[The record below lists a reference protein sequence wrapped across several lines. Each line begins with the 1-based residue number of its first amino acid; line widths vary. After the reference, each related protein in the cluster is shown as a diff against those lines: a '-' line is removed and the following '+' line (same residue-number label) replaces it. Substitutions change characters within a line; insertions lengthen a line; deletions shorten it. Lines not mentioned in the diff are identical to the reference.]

1 VDIQQKIEADIK
13 TAMLSGDK
21 PKAETLRGL
30 KTALQYETVS
40 LGLREVG
47 LNEDQAQKVLA
58 REAKKRADTVDIY
71 EKAGE
76 SQRAAAE
83 KAEIALI
90 DAYLPAKASEADIK
104 AAVEDEVAKVPNPT
118 MANMGQIIGAVR
130 GQLGAQADGATI
142 ARLVKEALS

>member
-1 VDIQQKIEADIK
+1 
-13 TAMLSGDK
+13 MLSGDK

-40 LGLREVG
+40 LGVKEVG
-47 LNEDQAQKVLA
+47 LSEEQAQKVLA
-58 REAKKRADTVDIY
+58 REAKKRADTADIY

-76 SQRAAAE
+76 SERAATERSE
-83 KAEIALI
+83 KALI
-90 DAYLPAKASEADIK
+90 DDYLPAQSSEAEIK
-104 AAVEDEVAKVPNPT
+104 AAVDAEVAKAGSPT
-118 MANMGQIIGAVR
+118 MANMGQIISAVR